1 MKAIVSIDPVRF
13 PLTGI
18 GRYAF
23 ELVRHLSE
31 LDEISDLR
39 LLSGVRFVSS
49 LPEAGE
55 FCGGGKTSLFIRQL
69 KKHMLKSRI
78 AVDLASGLLSRMK
91 RRTLLR
97 FEDHVFHSPNYYLP
111 EFAGVSVSTFHDLSM
126 YTWAHCHPP
135 ERVRFMQKQL
145 MLALRRAD
153 MLITDSE
160 FTRQEVAQYFSWP
173 LGRIRCV
180 SLASS
185 AEFYPRNQ
193 AEFSA
198 IGIRYGLTMGGYA
211 LFAGTIEPRKNLDVL
226 LDAYALLPLRLRQ
239 RWPLVMTGYQ
249 GWQSDKLHERIK
261 AASRE
266 GWVRYLGYVSAE
278 DLPLLYAGARL
289 FVFPSLYEGFGL
301 PILEAMAS
309 GVPVVC
315 SNSSSLP
322 EVAGDA
328 AGMCEAADVDSL
340 AGLIEIGLE
349 DDIWRKS
356 TIGKGL
362 SRAANFS
369 WQRCARETAAVYQEA
384 VCSKS

>member
-23 ELVRHLSE
+23 ELASHLGK
-31 LDEISDLR
+31 LDDISDLR
-39 LLSGVRFVSS
+39 LLSGIGFAPS
-49 LPEAGE
+49 LPKAAE
-55 FCGGGKTSLFIRQL
+55 FAYSGSALSRQF
-69 KKHMLKSRI
+69 KKRLLKSCM
-78 AVDLASGLLSRMK
+78 AVDLASRLQSWMK
-91 RRTLLR
+91 KRTLIG
-97 FEDHVFHSPNYYLP
+97 FEDFVFHSPNYYLP
-111 EFAGVSVSTFHDLSM
+111 EFAGVSVSTFHDLSV
-126 YTWAHCHPP
+126 YSWGHCHPP
-135 ERVRFMQKQL
+135 ERVRFMQKQIAL
-145 MLALRRAD
+145 SLRRAD

-160 FTRQEVAQYFSWP
+160 FTRQEVARHFSWP
-173 LGRIRCV
+173 LDRIRSV

-193 AEFSA
+193 AEWSA
-198 IGIRYGLTMGGYA
+198 TGIRYRLTMGGYA

-226 LDAYALLPLRLRQ
+226 LDAYMLLPLSLRQ

-249 GWQSDKLHERIK
+249 GWQSEKLHERIK
-261 AASRE
+261 TANRE
-266 GWVRYLGYVSAE
+266 GWVRYLGYVPAE

-301 PILEAMAS
+301 PVLEAMAS

-328 AGMCEAADVDSL
+328 AGVCEATDVDSL
-340 AGLIEIGLE
+340 SELIARGLE
-349 DDIWRKS
+349 DEVWRNS
-356 TIGKGL
+356 AIEKGL
-362 SRAANFS
+362 ARAAQFS
-369 WQRCARETAAVYQEA
+369 WDRCAKETVAVYREA
-384 VCSKS
+384 ISGRS